1 MIALIAVCIATQLIN
16 KAGSDQANPVVTR
29 VMETSIVPTVI
40 QGVRF
45 PHRQLV
51 RSDRAPPRGVLISAK
66 TPATKL
72 MIARLVSLLSVKKAS
87 GVFSVSH

>member
-29 VMETSIVPTVI
+29 VMETRIVPTVI

-45 PHRQLV
+45 PHRELV
-51 RSDRAPPRGVLISAK
+51 RSDRAPHRGVLISAK
-66 TPATKL
+66 TPTL
-72 MIARLVSLLSVKKAS
+72 PP
-87 GVFSVSH
+87 